1 MLDCRARSCVGSAK
15 PAGFCAAAFLEQF
28 AAGGFESENHFVVVA
43 EAFFRIFIHSTEDGA
58 FRIGTDVADDFA
70 RWGDTCFH
78 VRPNGFL
85 DGVAV
90 EGDLAGEGVV
100 KGGTQGIHV

>member
-1 MLDCRARSCVGSAK
+1 MKSTK

-43 EAFFRIFIHSTEDGA
+43 EALFRIFIHSAEDGA

-85 DGVAV
+85 NGVAV
-90 EGDLAGEGVV
+90 EGDLTREGVV
-100 KGGTQGIHV
+100 EGGAQGIHV